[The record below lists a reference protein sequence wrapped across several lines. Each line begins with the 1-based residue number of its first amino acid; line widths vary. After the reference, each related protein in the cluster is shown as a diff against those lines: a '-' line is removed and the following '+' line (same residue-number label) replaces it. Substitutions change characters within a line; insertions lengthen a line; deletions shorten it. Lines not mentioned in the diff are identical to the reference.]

1 MTTLLFFSSFYVER
15 GSLCRCSGDGSAD
28 VRLCGSDA
36 SRRESGKAGQAEPSN
51 AVEMDL
57 SGRLDQF

>member
-15 GSLCRCSGDGSAD
+15 G
-28 VRLCGSDA
+28 CGSDA